1 MRQTTVVF
9 IMKKTSR
16 RWCKEAAMSMLR
28 ASMPT
33 ELIAKFTELPVE
45 KILVLQGKE

>member
-1 MRQTTVVF
+1 MVF

-33 ELIAKFTELPVE
+33 ELIAKFTELPIE
-45 KILVLQGKE
+45 EILALEGKE